1 MQKIR
6 VFLLDDHAIVRH
18 GLRAL
23 LEAEP
28 DIEVVG
34 EAGNV
39 VDGLSGVLEHRPDV
53 ALLDAR
59 LPDGSGV
66 DVARVVSAQAPEV
79 RMLMLSSYDDE
90 PTLVAAFSAGVHG
103 YVLKQIAAE
112 KLLSGI
118 RDVAAGKS
126 LVAPAVAA
134 RMMDRIRRQDQ
145 AEKQQSP
152 TLENLTPQQQR
163 ILRLIGEGL
172 TNREIG
178 AQLFLAEKTIK
189 NNVTALLAALGVS
202 RRTQAAVI
210 AAQLWKQS

>member
-66 DVARVVSAQAPEV
+66 DVARVVSEQAPEV
-79 RMLMLSSYDDE
+79 RMLMLSSHDDE

-134 RMMDRIRRQDQ
+134 RMMERIRRQDEPP
-145 AEKQQSP
+145 ATPS
-152 TLENLTPQQQR
+152 LDDLTPQQQR
-163 ILRLIGEGL
+163 ILQLIGQGL

-178 AQLFLAEKTIK
+178 ARLFLAEKTIK

-210 AAQLWKQS
+210 AAQLWKT